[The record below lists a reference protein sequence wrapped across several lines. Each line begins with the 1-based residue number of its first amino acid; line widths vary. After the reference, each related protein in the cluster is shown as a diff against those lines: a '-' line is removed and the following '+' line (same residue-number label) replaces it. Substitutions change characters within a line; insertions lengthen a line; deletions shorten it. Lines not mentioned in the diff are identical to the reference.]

1 MVYLVLLASDAPD
14 SLEDCR
20 LSCLLLEDGEVSA
33 AAEAPDDVTAA
44 RSCCGGRL
52 AVIRPFMASTSVLS
66 SSPSPVSSEE
76 EEGRR

>member
-33 AAEAPDDVTAA
+33 PEDVTAA

-52 AVIRPFMASTSVLS
+52 AVIRPFMASTSVLPS
-66 SSPSPVSSEE
+66 SSSHVSSEE